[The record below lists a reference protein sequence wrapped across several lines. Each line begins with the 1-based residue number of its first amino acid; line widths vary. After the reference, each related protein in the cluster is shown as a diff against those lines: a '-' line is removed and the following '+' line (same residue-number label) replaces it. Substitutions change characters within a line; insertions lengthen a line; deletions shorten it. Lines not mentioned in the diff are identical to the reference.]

1 MLWILDSGAINALHK
16 DIYAPSA
23 QYHVL
28 LQVGWWFK
36 FKFDWDKIAK
46 TDSWWPLFWN
56 KRWKMR
62 VIFWLH
68 DQTLHV
74 MLKWDTK
81 DTKAKHVVSYTAT
94 RNLVKFL
101 ALNNLPVQCQRFLL
115 KLPSLLLSG
124 SAAEMTAL
132 WLWTFSLTNSW
143 ENWIFHFIA
152 ENGNFVLQLG
162 TSLASCWP
170 LVLCSGVLIVGRRRI
185 IFIFYQSVLC
195 DTSYVLCS
203 IMHSSSY
210 LFSLSQSKFPITSGG
225 SSFSSSVIAG
235 FLWSKF
241 LHPTLPQKCLKSP
254 CTPIHPSYFPIN
266 QWNYF
271 RNPHYRVVT
280 KGIPLTTVVLY
291 VEFIYRSSS
300 FSSHLTW
307 YPQTPLPPFP
317 ILLTQPH
324 TGQLHV

>member
-28 LQVGWWFK
+28 LKVGWWFK

-46 TDSWWPLFWN
+46 TDSWWPLFLN
-56 KRWKMR
+56 KRWKMH
-62 VIFWLH
+62 VIFWLN

-74 MLKWDTK
+74 MIKWDTK

-94 RNLVKFL
+94 RNLVKCL
-101 ALNNLPVQCQRFLL
+101 ALNNLPVQCQHLLL
-115 KLPSLLLSG
+115 KLPFLLLSC
-124 SAAEMTAL
+124 SAEEKTAL

-143 ENWIFHFIA
+143 KKLNFSFHRWKW
-152 ENGNFVLQLG
+152 NLVLQLG
-162 TSLASCWP
+162 TSLASCWS
-170 LVLCSGVLIVGRRRI
+170 LVLCSGFLIVGRRRI

-241 LHPTLPQKCLKSP
+241 LHPTLPKKMLKVPLHPHPPVIFSYQSMKLLQESTLQGCHKRGSFDHS
-254 CTPIHPSYFPIN
+254 CTL
-266 QWNYF
+266 
-271 RNPHYRVVT
+271 RRVY
-280 KGIPLTTVVLY
+280 IS
-291 VEFIYRSSS
+291 I
-300 FSSHLTW
+300 
-307 YPQTPLPPFP
+307 
-317 ILLTQPH
+317 ILLQ
-324 TGQLHV
+324 